1 VRVPAFTDLKLHDI
15 TSGPNDPN
23 REPLDMHQAGGTP
36 AFFAGNSRFVTKKLW
51 GCANEPPYFHHGRF
65 TTLREAIEAHAGE
78 AAVLEGELK
87 FVSAGCAD
95 CHTPYLPLTQ
105 NGWIYSEPN
114 PFNPAGNLRLSDDYV
129 ATYGALRV
137 DLNSKALPGPRLRPQ
152 GGVVRVPAFT
162 DLKLHDITSG
172 PNDPNREPLDMH
184 EAGGTPAFFA
194 GNSRFVTKKLWGC
207 ANEPPYFHHGRFTT
221 LREAIEAHAGE
232 ADASRAAWDA
242 LSDYQRDC
250 IVEFLKTLQVLRPDA
265 HALIVDEHGQAKNW
279 PPFPWT
285 PPAQ

>member
-78 AAVLEGELK
+78 AA
-87 FVSAGCAD
+87 
-95 CHTPYLPLTQ
+95 
-105 NGWIYSEPN
+105 
-114 PFNPAGNLRLSDDYV
+114 
-129 ATYGALRV
+129 
-137 DLNSKALPGPRLRPQ
+137 
-152 GGVVRVPAFT
+152 
-162 DLKLHDITSG
+162 
-172 PNDPNREPLDMH
+172 
-184 EAGGTPAFFA
+184 
-194 GNSRFVTKKLWGC
+194 
-207 ANEPPYFHHGRFTT
+207 
-221 LREAIEAHAGE
+221 
-232 ADASRAAWDA
+232 ASRAAWDA

>member
-1 VRVPAFTDLKLHDI
+1 VIKPF
-15 TSGPNDPN
+15 
-23 REPLDMHQAGGTP
+23 HQAGAVFSLRQFSNN
-36 AFFAGNSRFVTKKLW
+36 AFNH
-51 GCANEPPYFHHGRF
+51 HHGIQSRERF
-65 TTLREAIEAHAGE
+65 GAADADGDGFSDEMTVADVTAVSVFQATLAVPGRVIPSDPQIE

-232 ADASRAAWDA
+232 AAASRAAWDA